1 MNTCFELHF
10 PDDLLEQYTLGT
22 VSNPDCRLLEE
33 HLLLC
38 VACRR
43 RLMKVE
49 EFILVLRTALAE
61 LRVHHGARLSAR
73 KSPRAPIP
81 SRSRL
86 GS

>member
-10 PDDLLEQYTLGT
+10 PDDLFEQYTLGT
-22 VSNPDCRLLEE
+22 ASNPDCRLLEE

-49 EFILVLRTALAE
+49 EFVLVVRTALAE
-61 LRVHHGARLSAR
+61 LGVHARGSAQR
-73 KSPRAPIP
+73 EKIAA
-81 SRSRL
+81 
-86 GS
+86 GSDSLTVAAR